1 MKVFLD
7 NMDINEEMIEVDL
20 LKGEVQFINRK
31 DIININSQSYMVNNK
46 SIYFTKNNVIDYIVL
61 HVEKI

>member
-1 MKVFLD
+1 MKVFLY

-20 LKGEVQFINRK
+20 LKSEVQFISRK

-46 SIYFTKNNVIDYIVL
+46 SIYFTKNTVIDYTVL